1 MAPSQPEN
9 DDLAARIS
17 AAQAR
22 QAGKTARKP
31 GSGAASGYGIG
42 MKMVLDL
49 VGGALVGL
57 VFGLALD
64 HWLGTRPWG
73 LLILLCLG
81 LVAGFRLM
89 LRTAESHAKRSAEN
103 MDADGKD
110 AESAKKG

>member
-1 MAPSQPEN
+1 MIASRRSFFKT
-9 DDLAARIS
+9 AIS
-17 AAQAR
+17 LGVATSAYPMLSGCATS
-22 QAGKTARKP
+22 QAGSSAP
-31 GSGAASGYGIG
+31 LI
-42 MKMVLDL
+42 
-49 VGGALVGL
+49 
-57 VFGLALD
+57 D